1 MVRKGRPV
9 DASGPLSASGGV
21 RRLIGMLVARLLTS
35 ALLVVLFTGSSGAQ
49 PAPNLTGTWRYNAE
63 ASDAGGTGTDD
74 GGSDPGPIGGFGMPG
89 RQPLGGY
96 GSPGGMAAPGGGV
109 EDPQARKQ
117 RMELMRE
124 LLEPVR
130 RFVIAQDATSVSFT
144 YDDGRTVR
152 YRTNG
157 KAEKHQATNGVVETE
172 TRWKKGA
179 LVRET
184 NLDDGVSIEETFT
197 LVSPRG
203 LIIEVEV
210 SGGVGRRKPVRR
222 VYDPVE

>member
-1 MVRKGRPV
+1 MVP
-9 DASGPLSASGGV
+9 
-21 RRLIGMLVARLLTS
+21 RLILAP
-35 ALLVVLFTGSSGAQ
+35 LLVVLAAGATLAQ
-49 PAPNLTGTWRYNAE
+49 PSPDLSGSWRYNPT
-63 ASDAGGTGTDD
+63 ASDAGGTGGDD

-89 RQPLGGY
+89 RQPIGGY
-96 GSPGGMAAPGGGV
+96 GSPGGMASPGGV
-109 EDPQARKQ
+109 VDPQTRKQ

-130 RFVIAQDATSVSFT
+130 RLVIAQDGSSVSFT

-157 KAEKHQATNGVVETE
+157 KTEKHQAVNGVVETE

-184 NLDDGVSIEETFT
+184 NLDDGVSIEEKFT

-203 LIIEVEV
+203 LVIELEV

>member
-1 MVRKGRPV
+1 M
-9 DASGPLSASGGV
+9 ASRLLLLPLLSV
-21 RRLIGMLVARLLTS
+21 LVAGTTS
-35 ALLVVLFTGSSGAQ
+35 TAQ
-49 PAPNLTGTWRYNAE
+49 PVPDLSGSWRYNAS
-63 ASDAGGTGTDD
+63 ASDAAGAGGDD
-74 GGSDPGPIGGFGMPG
+74 GGSAPGPIGGFGMPG

-96 GSPGGMAAPGGGV
+96 GSPGGMAAPGGV
-109 EDPQARKQ
+109 ADPQLRKQ

-130 RFVIAQDATSVSFT
+130 RLVIAQDGTSVSFT

-157 KAEKHQATNGVVETE
+157 KTEKHQAVNGVVETE

-184 NLDDGVSIEETFT
+184 NLDDGVSIEETFR

-203 LIIEVEV
+203 LVIEVEV